1 MGKNAPAPI
10 READYAAI
18 ESAVME
24 TQRGRWFLAEYAR
37 RNRNADTDQVLG
49 AIDKLDNSIR
59 SATPEKL
66 AVVDDMVAS
75 LIDMGDAI
83 QRTKR
88 EVFAL
93 SGDGEDDH
101 IGDASME
108 LDAVVG
114 ATENATNQILSSAEK
129 IQESAFAAMER
140 GEATDEMAA
149 IDAAVMEIY
158 EGCSFQDITG
168 QRISKV
174 INTLRY
180 LESRISA
187 VAEAWVQTGGTNFS
201 DADRQ
206 DSAPHSSDPL
216 LNGPAKPGEEMLQ
229 EEVDGLLHD
238 TAHAMELVASG
249 ITPAKDE
256 PVAELQETA
265 VLEAGAS
272 SVVDM
277 PEKSQTHVSEI
288 EQDDEWRGQN
298 VPVLSASTTAI
309 GSQAALETMP
319 TLSATEI
326 DALYS

>member
-1 MGKNAPAPI
+1 MAKQSPAPI
-10 READYAAI
+10 READFAAI
-18 ESAVME
+18 EAAVME

-37 RNRNADTDQVLG
+37 RNRNADTEQVLG

-59 SATPEKL
+59 SAAPEKL

-88 EVFAL
+88 EIFSL
-93 SGDGEDDH
+93 SGDGDSDH

-108 LDAVVG
+108 LDAVVES
-114 ATENATNQILSSAEK
+114 TETATNQILSSAER
-129 IQESAFAAMER
+129 IQESAFVAMER
-140 GEATDEMAA
+140 GEAPDELAT

-180 LESRISA
+180 IESR
-187 VAEAWVQTGGTNFS
+187 VTTMAEAWTQASGGGEQAPAAS
-201 DADRQ
+201 DPGYA
-206 DSAPHSSDPL
+206 DPL
-216 LNGPAKPGEEMLQ
+216 LNGPAKPGEEMQ
-229 EEVDGLLHD
+229 QDEVDGLLHD
-238 TAHAMELVASG
+238 TAHAMELIASDSAARSG
-249 ITPAKDE
+249 ESTDIEPIAAKADVE
-256 PVAELQETA
+256 D
-265 VLEAGAS
+265 G

-277 PEKSQTHVSEI
+277 PAKTAEHVAEI
-288 EQDDEWRGQN
+288 EKDDAWRGQN

-309 GSQAALETMP
+309 GSQAALEDLP
-319 TLSATEI
+319 TLTATEI

>member
-1 MGKNAPAPI
+1 MAKKAPARI
-10 READYAAI
+10 READFAAI

-49 AIDKLDNSIR
+49 AIEKLDSSIR

-93 SGDGEDDH
+93 SGDGDDDH

-114 ATENATNQILSSAEK
+114 ATENATNQILSSAER
-129 IQESAFAAMER
+129 IQEVAFAAMER
-140 GEATDEMAA
+140 GEAVEELGA

-168 QRISKV
+168 QRIGKV
-174 INTLRY
+174 ISTLRY
-180 LESRISA
+180 LEARISA
-187 VAEAWVQTGGTNFS
+187 VAEAWTQAGRTAAPAD
-201 DADRQ
+201 DAPIEG
-206 DSAPHSSDPL
+206 PHWSDPL
-216 LNGPAKPGEEMLQ
+216 LNGPAKPGDEMLQ
-229 EEVDGLLHD
+229 DEVDGLLD
-238 TAHAMELVASG
+238 DAAEAME
-249 ITPAKDE
+249 I
-256 PVAELQETA
+256 VAEAKESCKKNEPADAAAGT
-265 VLEAGAS
+265 AGAAAS
-272 SVVDM
+272 TVVDM
-277 PEKSQTHVSEI
+277 PEKPQRHIAEI
-288 EQDDEWRGQN
+288 EQDDEWRGQT
-298 VPVLSASTTAI
+298 VPALSASTTAI
-309 GSQAALETMP
+309 GSQAALEDMP
-319 TLSATEI
+319 TMSATEI